1 MNDEPTQNSYT
12 RIVDLIFEN
21 AKESI
26 EGLDRSINSLNAQL
40 SAVAGFSA
48 ALIRFAGDLPDQSA
62 VSIDSLPCY
71 TCSLLKISSLILLST
86 VTLISLS
93 GFLPKD
99 GGEDQIISPAE
110 QVEKCIDLSEA
121 EYKLLFISQ
130 YDRDIESLNKLRIW
144 KAKRLIL
151 SGRTFVAAAFISAL
165 NLILATALKS

>member
-1 MNDEPTQNSYT
+1 
-12 RIVDLIFEN
+12 LL
-21 AKESI
+21 ES
-26 EGLDRSINSLNAQL
+26 LDRSINSLNAQL

-48 ALIRFAGDLPDQSA
+48 ALIRFAGDLPDRS
-62 VSIDSLPCY
+62 SISTLPCY

-110 QVEKCIDLSEA
+110 QVEKCINLSED

-144 KAKRLIL
+144 KAQRLIL

-165 NLILATALKS
+165 NLILATVLKS